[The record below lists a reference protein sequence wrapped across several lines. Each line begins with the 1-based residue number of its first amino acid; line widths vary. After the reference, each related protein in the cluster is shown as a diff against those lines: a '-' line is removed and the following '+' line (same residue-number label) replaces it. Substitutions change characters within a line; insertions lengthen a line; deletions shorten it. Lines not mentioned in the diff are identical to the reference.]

1 MLNYQRIYYVY
12 TCRMVESLNNGMF
25 TIYQLVQ
32 DFATIHSIL
41 RIYRK
46 NDKKVE
52 AQNFDNPSTQPEP
65 IFELGNMEIKA

>member
-1 MLNYQRIYYVY
+1 
-12 TCRMVESLNNGMF
+12 
-25 TIYQLVQ
+25 VQ

>member
-1 MLNYQRIYYVY
+1 
-12 TCRMVESLNNGMF
+12 MVESLNHGMF

-52 AQNFDNPSTQPEP
+52 DQNFDNPSTQPEP